1 MQRSSP
7 SFSSK
12 PETLKKMIQSWQW
25 WWLHLLTNMEFH
37 KRKPRLVFSLLV
49 GFFVISSFIYY
60 HDSGHELV
68 VLHPQCHCK
77 RPFMNLD
84 DDISNHNTTCS
95 EVSSLKSN
103 DTGKSWVLPRALEAK
118 LMILMI
124 QGIIK
129 ILASKNGNKPGLK
142 NTQQNWNKIL
152 LRTQIHLFYCVFW
165 GNISWHF

>member
-84 DDISNHNTTCS
+84 VDISIHNTTCS
-95 EVSSLKSN
+95 EVSSL
-103 DTGKSWVLPRALEAK
+103 
-118 LMILMI
+118 I

-129 ILASKNGNKPGLK
+129 ILGSKNGNKPGLK